1 MLPIGD
7 ERLQSAIN
15 RPVSDARE
23 SVDECQLFLGEG
35 DEMGQLIGIS
45 IFFFFFFFFN
55 LYFSMP
61 KRAFLKNRK
70 NNGQF

>member
-15 RPVSDARE
+15 QPVSDARE

-45 IFFFFFFFFN
+45 VFFFFFFN

-61 KRAFLKNRK
+61 KWVFLKNRK